1 MPSFFSCFKSEN
13 KYEKWDTEKIKDKI
27 QECKRSIELLNKESQ
42 KSNSYNMCIPPEM
55 GYTCSIEFFYIN
67 SFINQLERK
76 VEKLSAIISAR
87 EPDSLKQLSQH
98 RAG

>member
-1 MPSFFSCFKSEN
+1 
-13 KYEKWDTEKIKDKI
+13 
-27 QECKRSIELLNKESQ
+27 
-42 KSNSYNMCIPPEM
+42 MCIPPEM